1 MAGVAWVYLITQT
14 PISLLHTK
22 LSLMFIFIV
31 KNKVTIEIFCANT
44 VTYIFQTSVQKLIT
58 LCTNLLFKGQSN

>member
-1 MAGVAWVYLITQT
+1 
-14 PISLLHTK
+14 
-22 LSLMFIFIV
+22 MFILIA